1 MKNVIKWIM
10 HGLLSIVLLGC
21 GSANP
26 AAGTN
31 GIKPNAAGY
40 AEGTEGDTMATEWF
54 TFRVNHASLTD
65 NYKGAVSAGEG
76 EALAVVNLTLKST
89 YDQEIPMFDSD
100 FQIQWGEAED
110 GYGYPVTSADPSVFT
125 DGMLESSYSLGP
137 KETKSGDLVF
147 RVPSG
152 WNDFWLAFQ
161 EYFDSEDIEFDGDTF
176 FVSFRAY

>member
-1 MKNVIKWIM
+1 MKNVMKWIM
-10 HGLLSIVLLGC
+10 LGLLSIVLLGC

-40 AEGTEGDTMATEWF
+40 
-54 TFRVNHASLTD
+54 
-65 NYKGAVSAGEG
+65 
-76 EALAVVNLTLKST
+76 
-89 YDQEIPMFDSD
+89 
-100 FQIQWGEAED
+100 
-110 GYGYPVTSADPSVFT
+110 GYPVSSDDPFVFK
-125 DGMLESSYSLGP
+125 DGMLKSSSLPGL